1 MYSLKHKVTY
11 SEISADKHIS
21 IAQAVRYF
29 QDTSTF
35 QSEAVGDTIEELE
48 KKQCAW
54 LLSAWQLEV
63 NRYPVFGE
71 ELTISTWP
79 YDSKGI
85 LAYRN
90 FEMKDADGNSIIRA
104 NSIWFYFDSQ
114 TGMPRKILPEYVESY
129 GDGEKLPMNYKGR
142 KVILPKNVEGKKMDH
157 FPVKKSDLDTNGHV
171 NNSKYIEMASEYVEK
186 TSAIKGMRVDYRK
199 SATIN
204 DTIVP
209 VIYEEANYIY
219 VELSN
224 GEIPFAVIE
233 FEMDGEDK

>member
-63 NRYPVFGE
+63 DRYPVFGE

-90 FEMKDADGNSIIRA
+90 FEMKDADGNSISVLTLSGFTLI
-104 NSIWFYFDSQ
+104 
-114 TGMPRKILPEYVESY
+114 PRQECQ
-129 GDGEKLPMNYKGR
+129 EKSCRNMWKATVMG
-142 KVILPKNVEGKKMDH
+142 KN
-157 FPVKKSDLDTNGHV
+157 FQ
-171 NNSKYIEMASEYVEK
+171 
-186 TSAIKGMRVDYRK
+186 
-199 SATIN
+199 
-204 DTIVP
+204 
-209 VIYEEANYIY
+209 
-219 VELSN
+219 
-224 GEIPFAVIE
+224 
-233 FEMDGEDK
+233 